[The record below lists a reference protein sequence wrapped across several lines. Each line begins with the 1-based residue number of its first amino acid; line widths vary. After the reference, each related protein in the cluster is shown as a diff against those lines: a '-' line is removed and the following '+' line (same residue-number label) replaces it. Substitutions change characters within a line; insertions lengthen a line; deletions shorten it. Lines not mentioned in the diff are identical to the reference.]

1 MKGTTGS
8 NRMARSRALCTCLVA
23 VAVPFSVA
31 ALAVGG
37 CSGGGEGASP
47 HPAYGAA
54 LRGAPPALAA
64 LYREGDRLLAGGIAA
79 YRSRLRSVRGH
90 PVVVNDWASWCEP
103 CRRELPLFGRAA
115 ARVGKRVAFL
125 GVDAAD
131 DPAAAR
137 TFLRERPLPYPSFDD
152 PDQKIAASQGPV
164 LGYPRTAFYDARGKL
179 VHVKQGP
186 YTSEAELA
194 ADIRRYAGPGRA
206 GAG

>member
-8 NRMARSRALCTCLVA
+8 PRMARSHPLCMSLALAAL
-23 VAVPFSVA
+23 PLSVT

-37 CSGGGEGASP
+37 CGADGEGGG
-47 HPAYGAA
+47 HPDYRAA
-54 LRGAPPALAA
+54 LRDAPPELAA
-64 LYREGDRLLAGGIAA
+64 LYRKGDRLLGGGTAA
-79 YRSRLRSVRGH
+79 YRSRLRSLRGH

-115 ARVGKRVAFL
+115 ARFGTRVAFL
-125 GVDAAD
+125 GVDAED

-152 PDQKIAASQGPV
+152 PDQGIAASQAPV
-164 LGYPRTAFYDARGKL
+164 VGYPRTAFYDRRGKL
-179 VHVKQGP
+179 VHLKQGP

-194 ADIRRYAGPGRA
+194 ADVRRYAIGRA
-206 GAG
+206 G